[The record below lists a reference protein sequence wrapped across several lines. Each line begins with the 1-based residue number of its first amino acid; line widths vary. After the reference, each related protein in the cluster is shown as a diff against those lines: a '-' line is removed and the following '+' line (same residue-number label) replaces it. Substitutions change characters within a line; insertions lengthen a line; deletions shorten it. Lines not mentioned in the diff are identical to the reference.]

1 MASLEKN
8 AFTVSVV
15 FSLWINVIILQGC
28 WKKSFAEEPLATQI
42 LLLFVFFFFFFW
54 LEINH
59 LLLCVWFPGSW
70 LELPRQTLNTA
81 PLFSPQEQC
90 LNVEST
96 PILTEDAQSWIWVE
110 VGISDAL
117 RRGTRRPHMAC
128 SPPASFKEALGPW
141 EGSICLSWWSWVWD
155 DQVVGWWVCGVQS
168 Y

>member
-1 MASLEKN
+1 M
-8 AFTVSVV
+8 
-15 FSLWINVIILQGC
+15 FSLSVLFSACESMSSFYKVAG
-28 WKKSFAEEPLATQI
+28 KKSFCWGTTGKANLAA
-42 LLLFVFFFFFFW
+42 FFFFFFFW
-54 LEINH
+54 PEINH

-81 PLFSPQEQC
+81 PLFSRQEQC

-117 RRGTRRPHMAC
+117 RGGTRRPHMAC

-141 EGSICLSWWSWVWD
+141 EGFICLSWWSWVWD